1 MPRGEHLKQY
11 HFQKGHKPLSKG
23 RPKGSKSWSTELTLE
38 LLCDA
43 ALIDPETGKRMSAKS
58 LKRRL
63 SRHIWSDAR
72 ILLNYLD
79 RKLGKPAD
87 KVDQTVTF
95 VIGKKEDSIV
105 QVEPVNNVYELPE
118 PDSNENTDS

>member
-1 MPRGEHLKQY
+1 
-11 HFQKGHKPLSKG
+11 
-23 RPKGSKSWSTELTLE
+23 
-38 LLCDA
+38 
-43 ALIDPETGKRMSAKS
+43 MSAKS

-87 KVDQTVTF
+87 HVDQTVTF
-95 VIGKKEDSIV
+95 VIARK
-105 QVEPVNNVYELPE
+105 EPVPIEGTHTKLPTTFELPNDIIDVE
-118 PDSNENTDS
+118 QMQDDDK